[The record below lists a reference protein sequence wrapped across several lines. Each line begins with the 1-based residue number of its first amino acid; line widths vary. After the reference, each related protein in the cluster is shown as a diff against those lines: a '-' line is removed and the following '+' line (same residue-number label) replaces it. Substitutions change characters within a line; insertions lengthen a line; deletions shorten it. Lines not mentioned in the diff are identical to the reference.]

1 MTICVNFF
9 HKVKVQG
16 SFDLWGCIYLY
27 LAFAYRYDY
36 ILIFVRVDH
45 NLYVTQSKKK
55 KKRKKAIEVTLLT
68 SHLHT
73 VLKPQPFSIIQ
84 ITLKPILSRLQSLTN
99 FVQNFEA
106 EAIEFGPKASKKT
119 QPSLAPSKFKAP
131 LSLHQKTK
139 PLSNVSAKSYPRL
152 FSTIPDPP
160 GHSEKNIPIRGKG
173 PELTA
178 RSPPTCPAPIPPPS
192 HLAIHGR

>member
-1 MTICVNFF
+1 M
-9 HKVKVQG
+9 
-16 SFDLWGCIYLY
+16 
-27 LAFAYRYDY
+27 
-36 ILIFVRVDH
+36 
-45 NLYVTQSKKK
+45 
-55 KKRKKAIEVTLLT
+55 EVTLLT

-84 ITLKPILSRLQSLTN
+84 ITLKPTLSRLQSLTN
-99 FVQNFEA
+99 FVQKFEA

-119 QPSLAPSKFKAP
+119 QPNLAPSKFKAP

-152 FSTIPDPP
+152 FSTIPDPH

-173 PELTA
+173 PEPTA
-178 RSPPTCPAPIPPPS
+178 RSPPTCPAPIPLPS
-192 HLAIHGR
+192 HLAIHGRRDGPIGVLVVFRRRSLPRYKLHGGRAQCRHSVWFSRTEHNHFRKLLALLLPLLATPCRPL